1 MNKFIAET
9 TALGMD
15 VDTEGLFSPD
25 CPNPGDVGDPLDQMI
40 VYRSSDDEEDCTH
53 HQGRNSSTYQ
63 FSDLRAPVGVVA
75 VVDADERGSNARVRL
90 DRQVQHIHAGTA
102 TRMMQ
107 NPRSANASN
116 DTTHIVE

>member
-25 CPNPGDVGDPLDQMI
+25 CPDPGHVDVPLDQLI

-53 HQGRNSSTYQ
+53 HQGQ
-63 FSDLRAPVGVVA
+63 AGD
-75 VVDADERGSNARVRL
+75 RL
-90 DRQVQHIHAGTA
+90 GRQVKHIPAGTA
-102 TRMMQ
+102 TRMI
-107 NPRSANASN
+107 PRSANASN
-116 DTTHIVE
+116 DATHIVE

>member
-1 MNKFIAET
+1 
-9 TALGMD
+9 MD

-25 CPNPGDVGDPLDQMI
+25 CPNPGDVDDPLDQMI
-40 VYRSSDDEEDCTH
+40 VYRSSDDEEEEH
-53 HQGRNSSTYQ
+53 HQGRNTYH

-75 VVDADERGSNARVRL
+75 VADAGSNARVRL
-90 DRQVQHIHAGTA
+90 DRQVQHAGTA

-107 NPRSANASN
+107 IPRSANASN